1 MNKKLLNLAIVSS
14 LSIFAAQSLEAKGGY
29 GNNSSAH
36 GNGKYGQ
43 KENNSSAHEDDNY
56 GQNENMQR
64 NERNVTEIVNQYEKF
79 ILNDEVKADL
89 TFMYEEEKLAHD
101 VYTILGEKY
110 SDTDV
115 FLKIADAETRHMEA
129 VKSLLDKYSLP
140 VPVDNGLGNFNN
152 VELQSLADE
161 LISKGEVSRE
171 KALKVGQV
179 IEITDFSDIG
189 DRLREDTPDDVKD
202 IFQRLYLGS
211 VNHLSA
217 FSKELFG
224 NKNENHS
231 KMDDDKR
238 AERKHGVYLDNGNPT
253 MEMPTQ
259 VVTREFK
266 AGWELVSIPVVTDVE
281 ISTLLPKDVDGA
293 IIYTYD
299 NELRKWDFTRV
310 NFDAENGE
318 MTQGTELNLK
328 PLQGFWIKSPK
339 DFKLSTYIPN
349 EVTTSEE
356 IATPPSPTAE

>member
-1 MNKKLLNLAIVSS
+1 MNKKFLNLAIVSS

-29 GNNSSAH
+29 GNNSSTH
-36 GNGKYGQ
+36 GNGKYEQ
-43 KENNSSAHEDDNY
+43 NENNSSAHGNGNY
-56 GQNENMQR
+56 GQNENMQK
-64 NERNVTEIVNQYEKF
+64 NEHNATEIVNQYEKF
-79 ILNDEVKADL
+79 VLNDEVKADL
-89 TFMYEEEKLAHD
+89 AFMYEEEKLAHD

-110 SDTDV
+110 PDTDI

-140 VPVDNGLGNFNN
+140 VPVDNGLGMFNN

-161 LISKGEVSRE
+161 LISKGEVSQE
-171 KALKVGQV
+171 EALKVGQI
-179 IEITDFSDIG
+179 IEIQDFSDIG

-224 NKNENHS
+224 DKDENHS

-253 MEMPTQ
+253 VEMPTQ

-281 ISTLLPKDVDGA
+281 ISTLLPKSVNGA

-299 NELRKWDFTRV
+299 NELQKWHYTKV
-310 NFDAENGE
+310 NFDAKNGK
-318 MTQGTELNLK
+318 MTQNSELNLK
-328 PLQGFWIKSPK
+328 PLQGFWIKSPR
-339 DFKLSTYIPN
+339 DFKLSTYVPN

-356 IATPPSPTAE
+356 IETPPSPTAE